1 MKKQNEVK
9 NETTKQM
16 KQPKQRMPKLFFLFV
31 NGKGFIRLDD
41 TTGPQFETGKLACFT
56 TRLEAKH
63 ARNFFVMMH
72 VADNIDIM
80 AKVG

>member
-1 MKKQNEVK
+1 MKKQNETK
-9 NETTKQM
+9 NEATKQT
-16 KQPKQRMPKLFFLFV
+16 KQRISKLFFLYV
-31 NGKGFIRLDD
+31 HGKGFIRLDNHI
-41 TTGPQFETGKLACFT
+41 GPQFEKGELACFT